1 MLMKHYLKV
10 PSIPREESTVSIL
23 EHEVTIIGTKGRAR
37 CRALFDSGASYSI
50 IRREIAERIGMI
62 QPFPEPEEWIFET
75 ARAGDYI
82 QPTGNMLLQFRFDDS
97 EARFTDEFVVF
108 DELSEELI
116 VGAKTMQAWKITLDF
131 EEERVNYRKTAQRLR
146 V

>member
-1 MLMKHYLKV
+1 MKHYLKV

-50 IRREIAERIGMI
+50 IRREIAERIGQLEPLPI
-62 QPFPEPEEWIFET
+62 PEDWIFET
-75 ARAGDYI
+75 ARAGDYV
-82 QPTGNMLLQFRFDDS
+82 QAVGALRLDFRFDDS
-97 EARFTDEFVVF
+97 EAHFSDEFIVF

-116 VGAKTMQAWKITLDF
+116 VGATTMQKWHIVLDF
-131 EEERVNYRKTAQRLR
+131 TTETIDYRKTAQRLR

>member
-1 MLMKHYLKV
+1 
-10 PSIPREESTVSIL
+10 VSVL

-50 IRREIAERIGMI
+50 VRRDIAERIGNI
-62 QPFPEPEEWIFET
+62 GPLPVPEDWVFET
-75 ARAGDYI
+75 ARPGDYVQAAGI
-82 QPTGNMLLQFRFDDS
+82 LHLDFRFDDS
-97 EARFTDEFVVF
+97 RAHFSDEFVVF

-116 VGAKTMQAWKITLDF
+116 VGATTMQKWQIRLDF
-131 EEERVNYRKTAQRLR
+131 VKESVEYRTTAQRLR